1 MGGPISQ
8 TSWGESL
15 VNQYIGK
22 PVPGPTRSAAVCL
35 WSAIFAVGFAAGGS
49 YGAGQGFW
57 PFGPGLLMVAAG
69 FLLAIIA
76 VLVGL
81 FAAARN
87 PKGSGL
93 GRSIIIG
100 LMAAG
105 AVLAGVGP
113 WVYRGFA
120 YPPIHDVTTDLT
132 NPPAFTVLPPRKDI
146 LAGVDTIAAW
156 QTIHAKAYA
165 DIRPLTINVAPDI
178 AIARARAFA
187 DAQGWTV
194 APTASD
200 RLEATETV
208 SPFKFRDDIVV
219 TTLPIE
225 GGRATLVNVRSV
237 SRVGVSDFG
246 LNARRVRTL
255 LDAIK
260 SGNKG

>member
-1 MGGPISQ
+1 M
-8 TSWGESL
+8 
-15 VNQYIGK
+15 NQYIGK
-22 PVPGPTRSAAVCL
+22 PVPGPARSAATSL
-35 WSAIFAVGFAAGGS
+35 WSAIFAVGLAAGGS
-49 YGAGQGFW
+49 FGAGQGYW

-76 VLVGL
+76 LLLGL

-93 GRSIIIG
+93 GRRIIIG
-100 LMAAG
+100 LLAAS

-120 YPPIHDVTTDLT
+120 YPPIHDVTTDLA

-146 LAGVDTIAAW
+146 LAGVDTVAAW
-156 QTIHAKAYA
+156 RTLHAKAYG
-165 DIRPLTINVAPDI
+165 DIRPLTINVTPDVVV
-178 AIARARAFA
+178 ARARAYA
-187 DAQGWTV
+187 DAHGWTV
-194 APTASD
+194 APTAND

-219 TTLPIE
+219 TTMPAA
-225 GGRATLVNVRSV
+225 GGQSTLVNIRSV

-246 LNARRVRTL
+246 LNASRVRSL
-255 LDAIK
+255 LKAIE
-260 SGNKG
+260 SGNNG